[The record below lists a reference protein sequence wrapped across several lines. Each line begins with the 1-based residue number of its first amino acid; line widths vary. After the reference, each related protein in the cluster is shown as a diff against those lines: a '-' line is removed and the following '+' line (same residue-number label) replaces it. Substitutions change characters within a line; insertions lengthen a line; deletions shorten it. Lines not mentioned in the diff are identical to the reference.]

1 MSVKVA
7 LFSSN
12 DTYSLIDTV
21 NDFCKDKK
29 VIDIK
34 YQSMIIGYAINDRM
48 LVIYEEQDGQ
58 EEGKNND

>member
-7 LFSSN
+7 LFSHN
-12 DTYSLIDTV
+12 DAHNLIDTV

-34 YQSMIIGYAINDRM
+34 YQSMIAGCAINDRV
-48 LVIYEEQDGQ
+48 LVIYEDQDGQ
-58 EEGKNND
+58 EEGEEK

>member
-7 LFSSN
+7 LFSHN
-12 DTYSLIDTV
+12 DAHNLIDSV

-34 YQSMIIGYAINDRM
+34 YYSMVAGCAINDRV
-48 LVIYEEQDGQ
+48 LVIYEDED
-58 EEGKNND
+58 ENE